1 MYTGVRDPM
10 PPLKNKKMISNF
22 KDEKEEDY
30 KDGWKYI
37 QWMLYGTIVILVG
50 ALVSIATAVI

>member
-10 PPLKNKKMISNF
+10 PPLKIKTMISNF

-30 KDGWKYI
+30 KDSWKYI
-37 QWMLYGTIVILVG
+37 QWMLYTAIVILVG
-50 ALVSIATAVI
+50 ALVSIATALI

>member
-1 MYTGVRDPM
+1 
-10 PPLKNKKMISNF
+10 MISNF

-37 QWMLYGTIVILVG
+37 QWMLYGAIVILVG